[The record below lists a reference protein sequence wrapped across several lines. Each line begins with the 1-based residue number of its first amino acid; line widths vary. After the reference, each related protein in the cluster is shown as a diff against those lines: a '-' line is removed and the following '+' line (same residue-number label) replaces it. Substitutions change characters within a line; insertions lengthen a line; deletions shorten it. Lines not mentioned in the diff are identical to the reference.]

1 MLVTLLIFV
10 ALAGAAFGSFAGVV
24 ASRGLRASLAGRS
37 RCEGCGRTLRW
48 YELVPLLSYLWL
60 RGRCRSCRARIGVRV
75 FAWEAGG
82 AAVALAIALP
92 LLLLR
97 GLPPV

>member
-1 MLVTLLIFV
+1 MLVAVLVLV
-10 ALAGAAFGSFAGVV
+10 ALLGGAFGSFGGVV
-24 ASRGLRASLAGRS
+24 ASRGLRNSLGGRS

-48 YELVPLLSYLWL
+48 YELVPLLSYAWL
-60 RGRCRSCRARIGVRV
+60 RGRCRTCRAQIGLRA

-92 LLLLR
+92 LVFLR
-97 GLPPV
+97 GLAQV